1 MILTLL
7 PEELTIATPPRHDLW
22 YSLARNDQANL
33 ATLEDHFNGHGRVRL
48 RGKTIGFSGHRGKKI
63 CSDDPDYEIRM
74 ILQPLRHKLR
84 SCPPNERNSLAYIVN
99 DREGIVFRNLLDEG
113 TFLLHVPVS
122 Q

>member
-48 RGKTIGFSGHRGKKI
+48 RGKTI

-99 DREGIVFRNLLDEG
+99 DREGIVFWNLLDEG

>member
-1 MILTLL
+1 MTCG
-7 PEELTIATPPRHDLW
+7 TPWWAIRLF
-22 YSLARNDQANL
+22 SLARNDQANL

-48 RGKTIGFSGHRGKKI
+48 REKTIGFSGHRGKKI
-63 CSDDPDYEIRM
+63 RSDDPDYEIRM

-99 DREGIVFRNLLDEG
+99 DREGIVFWNLLDEG